1 MSVAMRL
8 LYFFLKPVLPL
19 PDEWDPQP
27 RDVNGKE
34 ETLHLVSLEKDSK
47 EYKKVQEKFLQTM
60 SGKAVITN
68 IERIQNPSMHN
79 SYMVRKQIMDAKNG
93 TIDNELE
100 LFHGTKA
107 ESIKAINVQGFDRS
121 LCGANGTYMM
131 GTNFL
136 HFENSSAQDAKP
148 ILCLHGKGVVVLIPR
163 SAVRWRV
170 FCIHKFTPCD
180 GNTNGNSKKVII

>member
-1 MSVAMRL
+1 MSVAMKL
-8 LYFFLKPVLPL
+8 LYFCFKPVLPL

-60 SGKAVITN
+60 RGKVVITN

-79 SYMVRKQIMDAKNG
+79 SYMVRKQTMDANNG
-93 TIDNELE
+93 TIDNEQE

-107 ESIKAINVQGFDRS
+107 ESIRAINVQGFDRS
-121 LCGANGTYMM
+121 LCGANGTCMM
-131 GTNFL
+131 GINFL
-136 HFENSSAQDAKP
+136 HFENLCVQDAKP
-148 ILCLHGKGVVVLIPR
+148 LPCLHGKGVVVLMPSS
-163 SAVRWRV
+163 SA
-170 FCIHKFTPCD
+170 K
-180 GNTNGNSKKVII
+180 